1 MNIAMHDAC
10 IACWDAKFAYWQ
22 IRPSQLDPELK
33 PLFPPPNHPSYP
45 AAHGCIS
52 TAAAVVLARLF
63 PGDADTLLGIGK
75 EAADARIY
83 AGIHYRSDIDAG
95 QALGR
100 AVAEKVLA
108 RASVR

>member
-1 MNIAMHDAC
+1 
-10 IACWDAKFAYWQ
+10 
-22 IRPSQLDPELK
+22 
-33 PLFPPPNHPSYP
+33 
-45 AAHGCIS
+45 
-52 TAAAVVLARLF
+52 LA
-63 PGDADTLLGIGK
+63 IGK